1 MSAEGVKRPIQI
13 EEFKVAIRESS
24 DGELQRVKN
33 EIQNNIRHLEKSNK
47 SLRAYINKIEGKAS
61 KDEVLDGIEELDNI
75 DSNDLDLFK
84 DSLQENEIILKNN
97 RERID
102 ALEQEHIYRT
112 SGSHTTATAT
122 QSTTTQKHASTNV
135 ETTSVYL

>member
-61 KDEVLDGIEELDNI
+61 KDEVLDEIEELDNI

-122 QSTTTQKHASTNV
+122 QSTTTQKHTSPNV
-135 ETTSVYL
+135 EPTSVYL

>member
-33 EIQNNIRHLEKSNK
+33 EIQNNIKHLEKSNR
-47 SLRAYINKIEGKAS
+47 SLRAYIDKIEGKAI
-61 KDEVLDGIEELDNI
+61 KDQVIDEIEELDNI
-75 DSNDLDLFK
+75 DANDLELFK

-97 RERID
+97 RERIE

-112 SGSHTTATAT
+112 SGSYGTA
-122 QSTTTQKHASTNV
+122 TTTQSNDVQNHTLNNA
-135 ETTSVYL
+135 EPTSVYL